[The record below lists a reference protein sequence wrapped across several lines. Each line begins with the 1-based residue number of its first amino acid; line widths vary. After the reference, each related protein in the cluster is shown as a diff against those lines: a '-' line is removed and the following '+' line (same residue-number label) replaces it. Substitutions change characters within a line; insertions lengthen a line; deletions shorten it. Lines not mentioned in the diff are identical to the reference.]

1 MTSGGALRST
11 THSTSWRAVVAIG
24 AGVIGASF
32 MRKDRLEHVKPVTAK
47 GRRYEYFRTGVL
59 DDNGREIL
67 RRLPP
72 RSDPG
77 FWSVYASLKAGRTR
91 RENVA
96 AELLLP
102 AMIERYQASA
112 EYRRLKP
119 NTQKTYD
126 VYLRLL
132 ADQLDALV
140 ARAVERRDIVKLRD
154 TMADRPGAANGMV
167 RAARALFAWGRQH
180 ELVEQD
186 PCAGIELFESVDYE
200 PWPDDLLALA
210 LASEDPL
217 VSLGASLLY
226 FTAQRIGDVVALRWN
241 EVRDGF
247 AYLRQRKTGTPM
259 EIMLHRDLLD
269 RLGREPRRGM
279 TIIADEAGR
288 ALSAERLRLHLQRF
302 AREQGHEVVPHGL
315 RKNAVNALLEA
326 GCTVAETAAV
336 SGQSLQMVE
345 HYSKRKSTRAL
356 SSAAIL
362 KLERSKA

>member
-1 MTSGGALRST
+1 
-11 THSTSWRAVVAIG
+11 
-24 AGVIGASF
+24 
-32 MRKDRLEHVKPVTAK
+32 MRRDKLEHVKPVTAK
-47 GRRYEYFRTGVL
+47 GRRYEYFRTGIIG
-59 DDNGREIL
+59 DNGREIL
-67 RRLPP
+67 KPLPA
-72 RSDPG
+72 RSDPT
-77 FWSVYASLKAGRTR
+77 FWTVYASLKAGRTR
-91 RENVA
+91 RSNVA

-119 NTQKTYD
+119 STQKTYD
-126 VYLRLL
+126 VYLRLM
-132 ADQLDALV
+132 ADRLSAAP
-140 ARAVERRDIVKLRD
+140 ARALERRDLVELRS

-180 ELVEQD
+180 ELVDQN

-200 PWPDDLLALA
+200 PWPDDLLARA
-210 LASEDPL
+210 LVSEDPL
-217 VSLGASLLY
+217 VSLGVSLLY

-241 EVRDGF
+241 DVRDGF
-247 AYLRQRKTGTPM
+247 AFMRQRKTGTPM

-269 RLGREPRRGM
+269 RLAREPRRGM
-279 TIIADEAGR
+279 TIIADAAGR
-288 ALSAERLRLHLQRF
+288 PMSADRLRLHLQAF
-302 AREQGHEVVPHGL
+302 ARDHGCEIVPHGL

-345 HYSKRKSTRAL
+345 HYAKRRSTRTL

-362 KLERSKA
+362 KLERAKS